1 VKPRRTWVGSF
12 RAAGTG
18 VVESWRRGPN
28 FRLQL
33 AIGFTVWRAAAALGV
48 GASGQV
54 AILLAATLVLAI
66 ETANTAIEVVIDL
79 VSPDYHLLARLAKD
93 LAAGSVLL
101 AACGAATVGIVIL
114 LPRLLALPASWGHV
128 SPPYLAL
135 EVVVAVVLFAAALRT
150 GR

>member
-1 VKPRRTWVGSF
+1 MKARRTWVGSF

-18 VVESWRRGPN
+18 VVECWRRGPN

-33 AIGFTVWRAAAALGV
+33 AIGFTVWRAAAALRV
-48 GASGQV
+48 GATGQV

-79 VSPDYHLLARLAKD
+79 VSPDYHALARLAKD

-101 AACGAATVGIVIL
+101 AACGAATVGIAIL
-114 LPRLLALPASWGHV
+114 LPRLLALPGSWARL
-128 SPPYLAL
+128 SPPFLAL
-135 EVVVAVVLFAAALRT
+135 EVLVAIALFAAALR
-150 GR
+150 RS